1 MALTKDSLMVDSM
14 RSSLA
19 SKVFDGEGKY
29 IFISRRYAADELPT
43 ETDDLKIK
51 SSQKGVY
58 FGENIQGAEAFCGK
72 DRSRT
77 KEYDQFYVQKYHY
90 TPMRVKH
97 LDVLNDKKKEIGL
110 DKLNEERHAIFRA
123 PISYGK
129 KFNEQMA
136 KRRAGLEENGKKIAP
151 LEKVF
156 REFQENFAGSLL
168 IKDEIRIPLTP
179 EGLELHVIPT
189 KKNLQIISREDIA
202 EWYLLETSADNLA
215 NTPQKLETALKKRR
229 TEILKNLPNDKQI
242 DDLVDKDLIDKTKN
256 VISERAAKKA
266 IQDKKDRI
274 AMGETTFREDLA
286 YTLSQPQFYLLLLG
300 VGLFFYLIYQLETWE
315 PEKID
320 CSNPK
325 SSIDRRA
332 CERAYERTY
341 EEKWGRKPGKLP
353 KIP

>member
-1 MALTKDSLMVDSM
+1 MALDRDSLMVDSM

-29 IFISRRYAADELPT
+29 IFISRRYAADKLPI

-51 SSQKGVY
+51 SSQKGMY

-90 TPMRVKH
+90 MPMRVKH

-110 DKLNEERHAIFRA
+110 DKLNEERLAIWRA
-123 PISYGK
+123 PISFGK
-129 KFNEQMA
+129 KFDESSA
-136 KRRAGLEENGKKIAP
+136 KRSAALKENRKKIAP

-156 REFQENFAGSLL
+156 RKFQENFAGSLL
-168 IKDEIRIPLTP
+168 IKDEIRIPITP
-179 EGLELHVIPT
+179 ESLELHVKPT
-189 KKNLQIISREDIA
+189 KKNLQIISRENIA
-202 EWYLLETSADNLA
+202 GWYLLETSADNLA
-215 NTPQKLETALKKRR
+215 NTPQKLETALNKRR
-229 TEILKNLPNDKQI
+229 TDILKNLPNNKQI
-242 DDLVDKDLIDKTKN
+242 NDLVDKDLIDETKN

-266 IQDKKDRI
+266 IQDKKHRI
-274 AMGETTFREDLA
+274 ERGETTLGEDIVNIFF
-286 YTLSQPQFYLLLLG
+286 QPQFYFLLIG
-300 VGLFFYLIYQLETWE
+300 ACLFFYFIYQLENWE
-315 PEKID
+315 PAKID
-320 CSNPK
+320 CGNPQ